1 MALGS
6 VLVPDGFH
14 DLMPLDHSHN
24 REVGGG
30 LVPCRVA
37 PQPALPSPWVQRFA
51 PLIPSGGRVLDL
63 ACGMGRHARFL
74 AERGHQVDAVD
85 RDAAALECLR
95 AVDGVHGVC
104 VDLEAN
110 VWPFSG
116 QSWQG
121 IVVANYLHRPL
132 FPAMIASLAPGGVL
146 IYETFMVGNERFG
159 RPSTPA
165 FLLGPGE
172 LLDFCGE
179 SLSVIAF
186 EQGQVSQPR
195 PAVVQRICAVRDGDP
210 SRITLPECVAPE
222 R

>member
-1 MALGS
+1 M
-6 VLVPDGFH
+6 LVPDGFD
-14 DLMPLDHSHN
+14 DLMDLDNGHN
-24 REVGGG
+24 REVGG
-30 LVPCRVA
+30 LLPRRVA
-37 PQPALPSPWVQRFA
+37 PPSELPSPWVQRFA
-51 PLIPSGGRVLDL
+51 PLIPTGGRVLDL

-116 QSWQG
+116 RSWLG
-121 IVVANYLHRPL
+121 IVAANYLHRPL
-132 FPAMIASLAPGGVL
+132 FPALIASLAPGGVL

-172 LLDFCGE
+172 LMNLCGDG
-179 SLSVIAF
+179 LSVIAF
-186 EQGQVSQPR
+186 EQGEVSRPR
-195 PAVVQRICAVRDGDP
+195 PAVVQRICAVRADDP

-222 R
+222 S